1 MPGLDFA
8 HINDIIKVSNTGWSD
23 FVKISILGDIMCE
36 PSVLNGAKTKNGYD
50 FNPMFKEVSPLLSQA
65 DYVIANFES
74 PLAGKAAGYTHSYYV
89 FNAPDEYAK
98 AVKNAGIDLVS
109 TANNHT
115 FDRGMAGLIR
125 TLEVLDRCGVAH
137 TGTYAPGTERKGAH
151 YFEVDGTRFAL
162 VAYTYST
169 NWDDGE
175 NDPRDVI
182 CEGEYEG
189 TVNLL
194 LNQKA
199 SVYLPGVWRG
209 DDKIDKFFKKWIPDE
224 EKRGRIKAWLGKE
237 NNYARADDNLK
248 PEEMTPYIEALTSDI
263 KDAKQNADVVI
274 AYPHVGGQFN
284 EKPGAITRYVVD
296 KCIEAGADAVM
307 AGHAH
312 CIHKAEIKEG
322 VPCAYSLGN
331 FSMSPNSSLILKER
345 LPAFG
350 LCVHLYVEDKKIVKT
365 TFSILKA
372 VEKKGK
378 LLVSYPVDVLY
389 DSLKSKKAKVKLL
402 EEVKTIYKTVKG
414 HYPKSNIIKKEY
426 DL

>member
-1 MPGLDFA
+1 
-8 HINDIIKVSNTGWSD
+8 
-23 FVKISILGDIMCE
+23 MCE
-36 PSVLNGAKTKNGYD
+36 PSVLKGAKTKNGYD
-50 FNPMFKEVSPLLSQA
+50 FNPMFSKVAPLLSEA
-65 DYVIANFES
+65 DYAIANFES
-74 PLAGKAAGYTHSYYV
+74 PLAGEEASYTHSYYV
-89 FNAPDEYAK
+89 FNAPDEYAA
-98 AVKNAGIDLVS
+98 AVKNAGMDLVS

-125 TLEVLDRCGVAH
+125 TLETLDKYGVAH
-137 TGTYAPGTERKGAH
+137 TGTYAPHAKRRGAH
-151 YFEVDGTRFAL
+151 YFEIDGTRFAV

-194 LNQKA
+194 LNQKS

-224 EKRGRIKAWLGKE
+224 ERRGRIKALLGKE
-237 NNYARADDNLK
+237 SNYARADDNLK
-248 PEEMTPYIEALTSDI
+248 ENEMTPYIEALTRDI
-263 KDAKQNADVVI
+263 
-274 AYPHVGGQFN
+274 
-284 EKPGAITRYVVD
+284 E
-296 KCIEAGADAVM
+296 
-307 AGHAH
+307 
-312 CIHKAEIKEG
+312 
-322 VPCAYSLGN
+322 
-331 FSMSPNSSLILKER
+331 
-345 LPAFG
+345 
-350 LCVHLYVEDKKIVKT
+350 EDKKIVKT

-389 DSLKSKKAKVKLL
+389 SSLKSKKSKREL
-402 EEVKTIYKTVKG
+402 ENEVKAIYKTVKG
-414 HYPKSNIIKKEY
+414 YYPESNIIKKEY

>member
-1 MPGLDFA
+1 M
-8 HINDIIKVSNTGWSD
+8 
-23 FVKISILGDIMCE
+23 KISILGDIMCE
-36 PSVLNGAKTKNGYD
+36 PSILNGAKKRFGFD
-50 FNPMFKEVSPLLSQA
+50 FNPMFENIKPLLSEA

-74 PLAGKAAGYTHSYYV
+74 PLAGEDAQYTHSYYK
-89 FNAPDEYAK
+89 FNAPDEYAQ
-98 AVKNAGIDLVS
+98 AVKNAGINLVS

-115 FDRGMAGLIR
+115 FDRGMAGMIR
-125 TLEVLDRCGVAH
+125 TLKALDEIGLGH
-137 TGTYAPGTERKGAH
+137 TGSYAPGEKREGAY
-151 YFEVDGTRFAL
+151 YFEIKGTRFAL

-175 NDPRDVI
+175 GDERNVI

-194 LNQKA
+194 LDQKA

-209 DDKIDKFFKKWIPDE
+209 DDKIDNFFKPFIPDE
-224 EKRGRIKAWLGKE
+224 EKRGRIKMWLGKDG
-237 NNYARADDNLK
+237 NYARADDNLN
-248 PEEMTPYIEALTSDI
+248 PQEMAPYMEKLTTDI
-263 KDAKQNADVVI
+263 KEAKENADIVI

-296 KCIEAGADAVM
+296 RCIKAGADAVL
-307 AGHAH
+307 AGHSH
-312 CIHKAEIKEG
+312 CIHKAEMKG
-322 VPCAYSLGN
+322 DVPTAYSLGN
-331 FSMSPNSSLILKER
+331 FSMSPISSLIVKER
-345 LPAFG
+345 LPAYG

-372 VEKKGK
+372 VEKRGK

-389 DSLKSKKAKVKLL
+389 NKLKSKKEREELL
-402 EEVKTIYKTVKG
+402 CEVKQIYKTIKDCEIDG
-414 HYPKSNIIKKEY
+414 EIIKKEY